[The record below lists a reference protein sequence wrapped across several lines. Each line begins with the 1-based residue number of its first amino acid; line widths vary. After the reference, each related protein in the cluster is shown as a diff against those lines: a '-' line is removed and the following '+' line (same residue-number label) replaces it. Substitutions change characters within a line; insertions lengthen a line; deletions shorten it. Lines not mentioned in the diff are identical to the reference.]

1 MGSLVNLPRISRIL
15 LFGSLL
21 IPVSVGVWY
30 GVHRWHTPN
39 LSTADGLLRRA
50 NDLSWAN
57 QWIEAKPLYQ
67 RAEHLLMQQHRDAEA
82 LYARVSQVPADSELG
97 SLPVQISTLSADLAL
112 PGAQN
117 PKTRL
122 RILEIRGM
130 LETNY
135 DSGLAR
141 TTWQQVG
148 EMAKSQH
155 RYMLASRAIGEQ
167 GIASFLLGDFASA
180 KKQVLTAWGV
190 AKYLGDPAARV
201 RYASVYGAGLVELHH
216 YQEALGPLDE
226 AIGVANRK
234 SGIAS
239 PSIATIAKI
248 EALTGL
254 GRYQEAFALADQAS
268 VKARR
273 YHLQAHL
280 FELDRV
286 RGDAYQKMGDWPRAL
301 EEYTTAVGYAKSVGY
316 WRGETQGDGLLASA
330 YEHEGQLP
338 AALQSIDNAVEANK
352 QIPDEIYFVPRDLA
366 IKAEI
371 LAKMGQTKTSND
383 LYQKSADLIDSLLVN
398 VPTPGIE
405 RDLITQLG
413 FVYSGYFNSLC
424 AQNRYGDAFRIL
436 EKARGRIETQALQH
450 HEAIDPEKVTAGEH
464 QLVLL
469 NTQLLE
475 TDDQAKRSKLLER
488 ITDAESHLDNSSL
501 AEKTSDDPVELPA
514 LQHDLGPSELVLE
527 YVLADPQSYVLAV
540 SSTTVARYPLASR
553 QVIEAAADQY
563 RGQLRKGQ
571 INSELAGHLFQA
583 LLGGVPDYRQK
594 QSILVVP
601 DGKLDLLPFS
611 ALMDGPDY
619 VLTTHIVSTIPSST
633 VLHLIRNRS
642 QSQGFVEHPYV
653 GVAAW
658 TKSTP
663 SAIAEVKRAVGGPE
677 ESEFVPLPESRH
689 EVQMVAD
696 DLPKP
701 STILLGGNATET
713 RFKELPLRDYGVFH
727 LALHGYAD
735 LHYPDRSALVFAPES
750 NGGNDGLLQVRE
762 IRKLTLNASL
772 VTLSACDTSL
782 GPVGEAGVANLANAF
797 VEAGAQTVVSALW
810 DLEDHAT
817 ARLMAQFY
825 SRLSQGMGKAEALQ
839 QAQVELAHAGL
850 SPYYWASFEVVG
862 DPSGHLY
869 SGLPVVLSSNSKSP
883 QGRNN
888 KQMST
893 HE

>member
-1 MGSLVNLPRISRIL
+1 MGSFLNLPGISRIL

-21 IPVSVGVWY
+21 ISVSVCVWY
-30 GVHRWHTPN
+30 GVHRRHTPN

-50 NDLSWAN
+50 NDLSWTN

-97 SLPVQISTLSADLAL
+97 SLPAQISTLSADLAL

-141 TTWQQVG
+141 TTWKQVG

-155 RYMLASRAIGEQ
+155 RYRLASRATGEQ
-167 GIASFLLGDFASA
+167 GIASFLLGDIGSA
-180 KKQVLTAWGV
+180 KKQVLMAWGV

-234 SGIAS
+234 SDIAY

-254 GRYQEAFALADQAS
+254 GRYHEAFALADQAS

-301 EEYTTAVGYAKSVGY
+301 EEYTTAVGYAKSIGY

-330 YEHEGQLP
+330 YEHQGQLP
-338 AALQSIDNAVEANK
+338 AALKSIDNAIEANK

-366 IKAEI
+366 LKAEI
-371 LAKMGQTKTSND
+371 LAKMGQTKISND
-383 LYQKSADLIDSLLVN
+383 LYQRSADLIDSLLVN

-450 HEAIDPEKVTAGEH
+450 HEAINPEKVTAGEH

-469 NTQLLE
+469 NSQLLD
-475 TDDQAKRSKLLER
+475 TDDQAKRTKLLEK

-501 AEKTSDDPVELPA
+501 AEKTSDDPVELRA
-514 LQHDLGPSELVLE
+514 LQHDLGSTELVLE

-583 LLGGVPDYRQK
+583 LLGSVPEYRQK

-601 DGKLDLLPFS
+601 DGKLALLPFS
-611 ALMDGPDY
+611 ALMDGPEY
-619 VLTTHIVSTIPSST
+619 VLTTHVLSIVPSST
-633 VLHLIRNRS
+633 VLHLIRNRA
-642 QSQGFVEHPYV
+642 QSQGYVEHPYV

-658 TKSTP
+658 TKATP

-701 STILLGGNATET
+701 SMILLGENATET

-735 LHYPDRSALVFAPES
+735 LNYPDRSALVFAPES

-772 VTLSACDTSL
+772 VTLSACDTGL
-782 GPVGEAGVANLANAF
+782 GPIGEAGVANLANAF

-825 SRLSQGMGKAEALQ
+825 SHLAQGMGKAEALQ
-839 QAQVELAHAGL
+839 QAQLELARAGL

-862 DPSGHLY
+862 DPSGRLY